1 LNRRIEFQLN
11 LHFIPLAG
19 GTIGRG
25 AFLCIEH
32 LPLTCIPD
40 ATILHEHH
48 PDNASIPAPRRTAI
62 TRTRNRTF
70 MIPRSIILCLCLML
84 LACSGGSPGIS
95 GPDGTRL
102 TLLSSHSLGI
112 GEPSGLAL
120 DASRSSLW
128 TVGND
133 PQRIYRLSLDGRI
146 QSILDYEGDDI
157 EGIASDPLDGTLWI
171 VEEDRREV
179 VHLSSS
185 GRVLER
191 HQLDLDGKANSG
203 LEGICLDSDG
213 VVYVLN
219 EKNPGLF
226 ISLNADL
233 SIKKQHQL
241 DFAKDFSGLS
251 CDSSR
256 NAFWVLSDQ
265 SRTLFLWSP
274 EEGVLGG
281 YALPFAKAEGVAVD
295 AVEDIV
301 YIASES
307 ESMLYVYRIE

>member
-1 LNRRIEFQLN
+1 MLR
-11 LHFIPLAG
+11 
-19 GTIGRG
+19 
-25 AFLCIEH
+25 
-32 LPLTCIPD
+32 
-40 ATILHEHH
+40 EHH
-48 PDNASIPAPRRTAI
+48 PESASIAVPRRATI
-62 TRTRNRTF
+62 TRTRKLAF
-70 MIPRSIILCLCLML
+70 MIPRPIILYLCLL
-84 LACSGGSPGIS
+84 LFACGGDTPSIS

-102 TLLSSHSLGI
+102 TLLSNHSLSI

-133 PQRIYRLSLDGRI
+133 PQRIYRLSLDGQI
-146 QSILDYEGDDI
+146 QNILDYEGDDI
-157 EGIASDPLDGTLWI
+157 EGIAADPLDGTLWI

-179 VHLSSS
+179 VHLNSS

-191 HQLDLDGKANSG
+191 HQLDLTGEQNSG
-203 LEGICLDSDG
+203 LEGICLDPDG
-213 VVYVLN
+213 ATYVLN

-233 SIKKQHQL
+233 SMKSQRQL

-251 CDSSR
+251 CDSNRS
-256 NAFWVLSDQ
+256 AFWVLSDQ

-281 YALPFAKAEGVAVD
+281 YALPFTKAEGVAVD
-295 AVEDIV
+295 PVDDLV